1 MQNSNA
7 QGGTLYIGV
16 DDNGNVIG
24 LDSKVQKKLLEDIP
38 NKITAAFGITCDVN
52 LKSKDKKKYIQ
63 VEVKKS
69 RLPLNLHGRYYY
81 RTGSVKKEITGFEL
95 TEFIIKST
103 GTSDD
108 AMISD
113 ILRDMDVAMKI
124 AKAVTDV
131 YVENWTDISYAEFE
145 EQLPKI
151 KATVE
156 EMVDSSDDGKLKL
169 SFTGRNGLYWRV
181 SLIERFR
188 ESEVY

>member
-1 MQNSNA
+1 MRDIDKIIEDDENQVVEWKESWQDKYLEWICGYANA

-69 RLPLNLHGRYYY
+69 RLPLNLHGIYYY

-103 GTSDD
+103 GTSYD
-108 AMISD
+108 AMVSD
-113 ILRDMDVAMKI
+113 ITRDKLTFEAFKKRYLDVLSGNH
-124 AKAVTDV
+124 D
-131 YVENWTDISYAEFE
+131 FE
-145 EQLPKI
+145 EDLISFRLMQ
-151 KATVE
+151 E
-156 EMVDSSDDGKLKL
+156 DGQMTNAGVL
-169 SFTGRNGLYWRV
+169 FAD
-181 SLIERFR
+181 
-188 ESEVY
+188 